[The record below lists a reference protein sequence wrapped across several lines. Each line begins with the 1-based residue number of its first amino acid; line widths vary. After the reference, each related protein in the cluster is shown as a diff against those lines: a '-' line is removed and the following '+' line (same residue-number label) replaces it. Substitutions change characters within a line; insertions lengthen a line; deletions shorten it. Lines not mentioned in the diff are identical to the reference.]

1 MALPLDR
8 VHSTLPGVLQK
19 STVCCRQLYF
29 SRRYST
35 IQLTPIHCIPRFPE
49 LISCQLAY
57 RHSIRTMSFSIY
69 GGGGDEGS
77 GVYIPLYIE
86 ISRPFIEMGG
96 ESIDR
101 RAGKIT
107 GSWPLAQLAIAL

>member
-1 MALPLDR
+1 
-8 VHSTLPGVLQK
+8 
-19 STVCCRQLYF
+19 
-29 SRRYST
+29 
-35 IQLTPIHCIPRFPE
+35 
-49 LISCQLAY
+49 
-57 RHSIRTMSFSIY
+57 MSFSIC

-107 GSWPLAQLAIAL
+107 GSWPLAQLAITL